1 VLDISSA
8 IIARVESMP
17 ESMDYFYVG
26 KFFNPLPYTAA
37 RETAELTR
45 SVNTQ
50 PPARRSEPSMSLL
63 LVLAFCQ

>member
-26 KFFNPLPYTAA
+26 KLFSPLPYTAA
-37 RETAELTR
+37 RETAELAR
-45 SVNTQ
+45 SLNTQ
-50 PPARRSEPSMSLL
+50 PPVRRSEPSMSYY
-63 LVLAFCQ
+63 